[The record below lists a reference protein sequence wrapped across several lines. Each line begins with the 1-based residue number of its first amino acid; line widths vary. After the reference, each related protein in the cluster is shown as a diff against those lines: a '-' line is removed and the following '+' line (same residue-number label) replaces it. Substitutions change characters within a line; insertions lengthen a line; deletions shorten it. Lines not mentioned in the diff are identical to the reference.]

1 MLTLASIAGLVL
13 SIGIAIDANIL
24 IFERIK
30 DEIKK
35 GKNLEKSVSNG
46 FDKSFSAIWDA
57 NITGLIVAVILF
69 VFGINM
75 IKGFGLILAIGIV
88 VSLFSVFFISRIF
101 IKLLSKTHVSFASF
115 I

>member
-1 MLTLASIAGLVL
+1 MCVYRLSGLIAAVALFIYISITLAILKQFGIVLTLASIAGLVL

-30 DEIKK
+30 DELRK
-35 GKNLEKSVSNG
+35 GESRKEAQRIG

-75 IKGFGLILAIGIV
+75 IK
-88 VSLFSVFFISRIF
+88 
-101 IKLLSKTHVSFASF
+101 
-115 I
+115 